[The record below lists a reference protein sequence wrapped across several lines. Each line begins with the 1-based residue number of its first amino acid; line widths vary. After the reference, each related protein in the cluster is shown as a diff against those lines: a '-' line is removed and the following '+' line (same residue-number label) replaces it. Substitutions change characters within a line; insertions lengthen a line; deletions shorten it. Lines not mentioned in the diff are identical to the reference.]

1 MNEDQTMKR
10 RCPNRRAFTLIELL
24 LVMVI
29 LVVLAAI
36 VLPRFTGRSEEAKLK
51 AAKTQI
57 SMLDTALDLFEND
70 NGRMPSSDEGLSALI
85 QAPSGATDWKGPYM
99 KQGIPN
105 DPWSRPYVYRYPGE
119 RNANGA
125 DLYSI
130 GPDGQEGT
138 ADDIGNWT
146 N

>member
-1 MNEDQTMKR
+1 MNRKR
-10 RCPNRRAFTLIELL
+10 NRRSAFTLIELL

-70 NGRMPSSDEGLSALI
+70 CGRMPSSDEGLAALV
-85 QAPSGATDWKGPYM
+85 QAPSGVEWKGPYL
-99 KQGIPN
+99 KQGGVPA
-105 DPWSRPYVYRYPGE
+105 DPWNRPYVYKYPGE
-119 RNANGA
+119 KNANGC

-130 GPDGQEGT
+130 GPDGQDGT
-138 ADDIGNWT
+138 ADDIGNWMQ
-146 N
+146 